1 MRFSGQV
8 WFDFSSP
15 AVWTFYRW
23 VRLLAVSGAEVALE
37 WLPYPNDSEQAAM
50 ATLLGIEDS
59 QDRGRFIHAML
70 GLVHLENSSPSE
82 MTTIIDA
89 LRAAELDSVIVAQ
102 DHPLLGDLS
111 ARCKALAIE
120 AVPSLV
126 RHGPVLSIQ
135 LNPAVLNAEPQ
146 QVARTIND
154 VIESD
159 GIWELRKP

>member
-23 VRLLAVSGAEVALE
+23 VRRLAASGAEVALE
-37 WLPYPNDSEQAAM
+37 WMPFPNDSEQIAM
-50 ATLLGIEDS
+50 ATLLGIEDPG
-59 QDRGRFIHAML
+59 DRGRFIHAML
-70 GLVHLENSSPSE
+70 GLVHVEKKSASE
-82 MTTIIDA
+82 MSTVIEA
-89 LRAAELDSVIVAQ
+89 LGAAELDPVIVAQ
-102 DHPLLGDLS
+102 DHPLFGDLS
-111 ARCKALAIE
+111 ARCKELAID

-135 LNPAVLNAEPQ
+135 LNPAVLNEEPQ
-146 QVARTIND
+146 RIARTIND
-154 VIESD
+154 VVECD